1 MDAKGWLGLKKFF
14 KTIGEQGRGITIT
27 MVKEMDEDMMKI
39 IKELEETCCIFYLTL
54 YDLGLLSLA
63 TYWLKK
69 EAFNTTLENFN

>member
-1 MDAKGWLGLKKFF
+1 
-14 KTIGEQGRGITIT
+14 
-27 MVKEMDEDMMKI
+27 MKI